1 MAGRSRD
8 GASLGVVALCGTLSL
23 SLLFSLMPCVVSV
36 SYLPP
41 RRRHRLFGTQAA
53 AERGPEVPADP
64 LVKGDW
70 YPEFPDC
77 EKLPVSL
84 LEYPTGPRKKSPCVQ
99 LPLPPETA
107 RFANTQAPP
116 QRPAVNNSTNP
127 GYLFIL
133 GTAYGGTTP
142 LLGLL
147 SSSPKVAIP
156 EAGWGHEGH
165 WQLVSYDMA
174 LTLS

>member
-1 MAGRSRD
+1 MGRR
-8 GASLGVVALCGTLSL
+8 GAPLASLGVVALCSALSL
-23 SLLFSLMPCVVSV
+23 SFLLSLVPCVTSD

-41 RRRHRLFGTQAA
+41 RRRHRLFGTQGYKQQ
-53 AERGPEVPADP
+53 RSPEVPADP
-64 LVKGDW
+64 LVKEDW
-70 YPEFPDC
+70 YPQFPRC
-77 EKLPVSL
+77 ERLPVSR
-84 LEYPTGPRKKSPCVQ
+84 LEYPTGPPPCVQ

-107 RFANTQAPP
+107 RFTNTQAPP
-116 QRPAVNNSTNP
+116 HRPAVNSTFP

-156 EAGWGHEGH
+156 DAGWAHEGH
-165 WQLVSYDMA
+165 WQLVSHVA
-174 LTLS
+174 VL